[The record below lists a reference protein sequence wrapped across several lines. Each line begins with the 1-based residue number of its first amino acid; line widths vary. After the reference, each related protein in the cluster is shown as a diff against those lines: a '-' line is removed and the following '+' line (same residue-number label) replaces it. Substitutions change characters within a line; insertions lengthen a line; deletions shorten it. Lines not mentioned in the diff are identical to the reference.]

1 MSTVINTSVVS
12 FSKTLVPREKHKH
25 ILTAVI
31 YDKRNRVLSR
41 GMNSMVKTHPKQ
53 KELSTRAGQPYKEF
67 LHAEVC
73 AILRCK
79 DISKARKIVVTR
91 IGRSGKLLL
100 SKPCE
105 ICMSFIKE
113 VGIKEVEWFG

>member
-1 MSTVINTSVVS
+1 MSKELFS
-12 FSKTLVPREKHKH
+12 FSKTLEGKEKHKH
-25 ILTAVI
+25 VLTAVI

-53 KELSTRAGQPYKEF
+53 KELSTKAGQPYKEF

-105 ICMSFIKE
+105 ICMNFIKE
-113 VGIKEVEWFG
+113 VGIKEVEWYG